1 MANNAFVY
9 IEKTLPKV
17 VDKIFTVKSQTERLL
32 GASDVKLSFLD
43 AKTIKIFKVKFTGL
57 TNYRRA
63 GYGNENISGAAAS
76 EFETFTLSQERW
88 VDIPIDKLDTIEDA
102 ETVLGHM
109 ISDYYKE
116 MVVPEVD
123 AYRFAKLC
131 SYTNVTFG
139 NRVDENIA
147 ANTIISKI
155 NAGISWFENN
165 QVEEPNRVIYVSPAV
180 MSQIR
185 STTELYRKLSQEE
198 YRSDDIS
205 FTINKYEQ
213 SEIVVVPNARF
224 ASAIVTN
231 DNGYAPADGAKL
243 INFLMVDKRCCVPVI
258 RVDKT
263 KVYDSDST
271 YLRFAGYRFTSL
283 LNHDIFVPDNK
294 VVGIYASVSTTS
306 ATGVVGGLL
315 VNASEGAA
323 QGNTKINSVFAQPNS
338 IMWDALYLNTAAA
351 QIKVGDTVVAGT
363 NVTAVTIG
371 ADVTP
376 NATHNQIVATLG
388 GKAVAVSKDFTTT
401 LPKKA

>member
-1 MANNAFVY
+1 
-9 IEKTLPKV
+9 
-17 VDKIFTVKSQTERLL
+17 
-32 GASDVKLSFLD
+32 
-43 AKTIKIFKVKFTGL
+43 
-57 TNYRRA
+57 
-63 GYGNENISGAAAS
+63 
-76 EFETFTLSQERW
+76 
-88 VDIPIDKLDTIEDA
+88 
-102 ETVLGHM
+102 M

-139 NRVDENIA
+139 NRVNEAIA
-147 ANTIISKI
+147 ANTIISKL

-165 QVEEPNRVIYVSPAV
+165 QIEEPNRVIFVSPDV

-198 YRSDDIS
+198 YRSEDVS

-231 DNGYAPADGAKL
+231 DNGYAPTADAKL
-243 INFLMVDKRCCVPVI
+243 INFLIVDKRCCVPVI

-323 QGNTKINSVFAQPNS
+323 SGNTVINSVYALPNS
-338 IMWDALYLNTAAA
+338 IMWDALYQNKAAA
-351 QIKVGDTVVAGT
+351 QIKVGDTVAAGA
-363 NVTAVTIG
+363 NVIALTVG
-371 ADVTP
+371 ADFTP
-376 NATHNQIVATLG
+376 DAAHNQIVATLG

>member
-32 GASDVKLSFLD
+32 GASDVKLSFMD

-57 TNYRRA
+57 TNYRRG
-63 GYGNENISGAAAS
+63 GYGNANISGAAAS

-139 NRVDENIA
+139 NRVEENIA
-147 ANTIISKI
+147 ANTIISKL

-165 QVEEPNRVIYVSPAV
+165 QVEEPNRVIFVSPDV

-185 STTELYRKLSQEE
+185 STTELYRKLSQHE
-198 YRSDDIS
+198 YRSEDIS

-231 DNGYAPADGAKL
+231 DNGYAPTADAKL
-243 INFLMVDKRCCVPVI
+243 INFLIVDKRCCVPVI

-263 KVYDSDST
+263 KVYDSDAQ
-271 YLRFAGYRFTSL
+271 YLGFAGYRFTSL

-323 QGNTKINSVFAQPNS
+323 QGNT
-338 IMWDALYLNTAAA
+338 
-351 QIKVGDTVVAGT
+351 
-363 NVTAVTIG
+363 
-371 ADVTP
+371 
-376 NATHNQIVATLG
+376 
-388 GKAVAVSKDFTTT
+388 
-401 LPKKA
+401 